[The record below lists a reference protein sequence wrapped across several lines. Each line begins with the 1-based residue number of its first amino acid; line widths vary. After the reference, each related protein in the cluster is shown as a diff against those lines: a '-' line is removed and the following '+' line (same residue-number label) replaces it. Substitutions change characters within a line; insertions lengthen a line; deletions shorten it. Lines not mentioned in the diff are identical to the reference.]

1 MSLLAAPFTA
11 PLDLAAVPDHGTEL
25 AIRPTE
31 AERAAIAEW
40 LGIVGVD
47 SLTATGLVS
56 RKGQDQYLY
65 EASFEAEIVQACV
78 ITLDPVR
85 SHISGNFRRIFRLL
99 PKSAAR
105 RRKAVVEPPGVFD
118 LFGGDEDEP
127 ELLDSP
133 IVDLAAALLEEVSLA
148 LDPYPK
154 SPGASFEA
162 PPAAAAPVESP
173 FAVLEKLKAPGAGAP
188 RPGESNASRKSRG
201 KRGG

>member
-1 MSLLAAPFTA
+1 
-11 PLDLAAVPDHGTEL
+11 LDLAAVPDRGTEL

-40 LGIVGVD
+40 LGIEGVD
-47 SLTATGLVS
+47 SLTATVLVA

-85 SHISGNFRRIFRLL
+85 SHLSGNFRRIFRLL

-105 RRKAVVEPPGVFD
+105 RRKAVVEPPGVLD

-133 IVDLAAALLEEVSLA
+133 IVDLAAALLEELSLA

-162 PPAAAAPVESP
+162 PPEAAAPVESP

-188 RPGESNASRKSRG
+188 RSGKSKGLPRSRG
-201 KRGG
+201 KKRG